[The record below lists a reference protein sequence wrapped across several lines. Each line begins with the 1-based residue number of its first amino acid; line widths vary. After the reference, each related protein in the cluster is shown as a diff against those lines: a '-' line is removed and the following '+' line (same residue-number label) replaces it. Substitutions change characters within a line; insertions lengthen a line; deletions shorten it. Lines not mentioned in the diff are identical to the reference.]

1 MGLLIQALAFYLK
14 RINMD
19 LNFVL
24 IIVLGALHCI
34 NEYRVYLLEKQIK
47 ELKSKENN
55 MNADTT

>member
-24 IIVLGALHCI
+24 NPQIRSIDSYNLALYYY
-34 NEYRVYLLEKQIK
+34 ERL
-47 ELKSKENN
+47 
-55 MNADTT
+55 A